1 MRNDAGR
8 AGHEY
13 PCLRCGR
20 APGGTLATILDAWQ
34 DHQFEVIVS
43 QPILAELERTLAN
56 PYFASRLSAQD
67 TEAYPNLVRSSA
79 VVQPVI
85 TSVAGTATHPKDDA
99 ILATALDGAVDYI
112 VTGDKQL
119 KAIGSFQGIAILSPA
134 EFVGMLGL

>member
-1 MRNDAGR
+1 MTRVVLDTNILASG
-8 AGHEY
+8 AV
-13 PCLRCGR
+13 
-20 APGGTLATILDAWQ
+20 ASPGGTLATIIDAWQ

-43 QPILAELERTLAN
+43 QAILAELERTLTI

-67 TEAYPNLVRSSA
+67 TEAYLNLVRSSA

-85 TSVAGTATHPKDDA
+85 TSVAGTATHPEDDA
-99 ILATALDGAVDYI
+99 ILAAALDGAVDYI

-119 KAIGSFQGIAILSPA
+119 KAISSFQSIAILSPA